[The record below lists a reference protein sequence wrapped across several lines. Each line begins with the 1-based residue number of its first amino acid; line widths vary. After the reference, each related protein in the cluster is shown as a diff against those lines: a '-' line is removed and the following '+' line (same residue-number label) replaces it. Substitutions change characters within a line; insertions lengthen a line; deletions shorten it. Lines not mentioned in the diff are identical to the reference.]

1 MTKNGREIQESEELR
16 KVMNAEID
24 RIIQETPDYKER
36 CEKLSKCRRKRYLGA
51 EE

>member
-24 RIIQETPDYKER
+24 KIIQETPDYKE
-36 CEKLSKCRRKRYLGA
+36 LSLIHI
-51 EE
+51 